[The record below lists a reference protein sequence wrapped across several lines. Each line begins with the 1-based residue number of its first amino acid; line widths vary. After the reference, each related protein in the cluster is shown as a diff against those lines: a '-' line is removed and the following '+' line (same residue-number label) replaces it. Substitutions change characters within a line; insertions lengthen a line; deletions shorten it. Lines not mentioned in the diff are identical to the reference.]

1 MILGDLPAFIVL
13 ALACVAFLR
22 WGCMRDDQTS
32 PGVPAHGSTGEARRA
47 SSTGGPGVCRQ
58 CKDVR

>member
-1 MILGDLPAFIVL
+1 MTLGDAPAL
-13 ALACVAFLR
+13 ALLLLVCAVFLR
-22 WGCMRDDQTS
+22 WGCVRDDQTS
-32 PGVPAHGSTGEARRA
+32 PDVPASGSTGEARRA